1 MGNQPSAEETP
12 CNAEEGK
19 AKPKAK
25 TFPGSA
31 LLDGTAMLCGVDTT
45 GNGGTF
51 MQQADRMC
59 VSSPPKEEVEA
70 ARRDEIK
77 RLQEKKNPTSA
88 LFARALVNEV
98 TDNPK
103 TMTPAKMAEREK
115 KFLKAQGAAA
125 KKKEGG
131 RAVGVPGGI
140 GQPSFL
146 GSIAHALG
154 TGNTTASEEEIYS
167 TKTSGSSKKSLIEP
181 PSSLQE
187 NRAQVVPEEAVKTS
201 KHRITVGLSLSRR
214 HSTMGHPD
222 TVTRQTAFDF
232 NELQDR
238 EYKYVSSTDG
248 TGWQAGGGERGGTT
262 VQPSPSPVGFDEESD
277 YYQQSTKTTL
287 SQQLHKVAAPDTV
300 HIPIIHIDAESPH
313 AVDVI
318 ISALARGEVFIPQ
331 MAVLPEALSVNG
343 ISPPD
348 LVVRFGCER
357 SEESP
362 PDEWP
367 NWCLEFMHN
376 QLYEY
381 FQSMGAR
388 WMKRPFQITLAK
400 KVRWKTVKHMNRY
413 FSHAERVLDSWREK
427 GPQVLDPQLSYI
439 EGGATPEEVAKPH
452 GLYLLRNGVPTNY
465 FAPNFAP
472 PYTTKMT
479 RSLLTNVLDKSW
491 DKKRREWTS
500 EPVPRLLTPATL
512 LTNLCG
518 CAEQGGFMANEVTTS
533 VGATPQSTVVDCAI
547 TVDNDSHIEPEPPI
561 VERFVNSPHFK
572 LPPIQT
578 MLQQS
583 SPERRSDNYTSPSSA
598 EPGPQ
603 SPNPSAPATEKLQI
617 DTQSDIAASATTI
630 PHINKFLQVTSMKNS
645 PRSKSEVNTKRK
657 KKSKQNM
664 NMAQEIAKV
673 ALQTQNNENSRPA
686 IVDEAIRDPKK
697 MELAQAVI
705 NYEEK
710 KIDSP
715 RYMKETQ
722 PLANQDNSS
731 VTRIDSYLSLDYSLD
746 SSLLGGGDSS
756 ITGNY
761 FTAGDSV
768 GTSAPKRKSLSAA
781 TAAAASKISM
791 LPPEESDLLD
801 SSSLASGNTSST
813 EAIPNDED
821 LFAVGWA
828 KALDIKSG
836 AYYYFTLDRSKI
848 IWDNPILLEKNANSG
863 N

>member
-1 MGNQPSAEETP
+1 MGNKQSVGETFPIGEED
-12 CNAEEGK
+12 EVERSRLK
-19 AKPKAK
+19 VK

-31 LLDGTAMLCGVDTT
+31 ILDGTAMLCGVDTT
-45 GNGGTF
+45 GNGGTLI
-51 MQQADRMC
+51 QQADRMC
-59 VSSPPKEEVEA
+59 ISSPPKEEVEA
-70 ARRDEIK
+70 ARREEIK
-77 RLQEKKNPTSA
+77 KLQEKKNPTSA

-115 KFLKAQGAAA
+115 KLLKAQDAAA

-131 RAVGVPGGI
+131 KAIGAPGGI
-140 GQPSFL
+140 GQPSLL

-154 TGNTTASEEEIYS
+154 TGNTTLSEEDIQSHRSS
-167 TKTSGSSKKSLIEP
+167 TSNKKSSVEP
-181 PSSLQE
+181 PSSIQE
-187 NRAQVVPEEAVKTS
+187 NRAQVVFEKAIKTS

-214 HSTMGHPD
+214 HSMVGHPD

-238 EYKYVSSTDG
+238 EYKYVSSTDA

-277 YYQQSTKTTL
+277 YYQKSTKITL
-287 SQQLHKVAAPDTV
+287 PQQLHKVAAPDTV
-300 HIPIIHIDAESPH
+300 HIPIIHIDAESAH

-318 ISALARGEVFIPQ
+318 ISALARGEVFIPH
-331 MAVLPEALSVNG
+331 MTVLPEALSVNG

-381 FQSMGAR
+381 FHSMGAR

-413 FSHAERVLDSWREK
+413 FAHAERVLDAWREK
-427 GPQVLDPQLSYI
+427 GPQLLDPQLSYI

-465 FAPNFAP
+465 FAPNFDP

-491 DKKRREWTS
+491 DKKLREWTL
-500 EPVPRLLTPATL
+500 EPVPRLLTPTSL

-518 CAEQGGFMANEVTTS
+518 CSEQGGFMANEVTTS
-533 VGATPQSTVVDCAI
+533 VGATLQSTVVDSAI
-547 TVDNDSHIEPEPPI
+547 TVDDDSHIEHEPP
-561 VERFVNSPHFK
+561 VVTSFVNQPHFK
-572 LPPIQT
+572 LPPIET
-578 MLQQS
+578 MFDQN
-583 SPERRSDNYTSPSSA
+583 SPKQRSDYYKTLSSS
-598 EPGPQ
+598 EIGPQ
-603 SPNPSAPATEKLQI
+603 SPKRAALVAEKFRTETL
-617 DTQSDIAASATTI
+617 SDVAASATTI
-630 PHINKFLQVTSMKNS
+630 PHINKFLQVSNMKSS
-645 PRSKSEVNTKRK
+645 PQSKSEVNSKK
-657 KKSKQNM
+657 KKSKRNKY
-664 NMAQEIAKV
+664 MAQEIAKA
-673 ALQTQNNENSRPA
+673 ALEMQNDENSRST

-697 MELAQAVI
+697 MELAQTVV

-710 KIDSP
+710 KIDNP
-715 RYMKETQ
+715 RHMLETQ
-722 PLANQDNSS
+722 PLVSPDNSS
-731 VTRIDSYLSLDYSLD
+731 VPRIDSNMSLDYSLD

-768 GTSAPKRKSLSAA
+768 STSASKRKGQAVAAAA
-781 TAAAASKISM
+781 TAASKNSI
-791 LPPEESDLLD
+791 LPPEDSDVVD
-801 SSSLASGNTSST
+801 GSSLASGNSNII
-813 EAIPNDED
+813 EAIPSDEE
-821 LFAVGWA
+821 LFSIGWA
-828 KALDIKSG
+828 KALDMKSG

-848 IWDNPILLEKNANSG
+848 IWDNPLLLEKP
-863 N
+863 